1 MTAVFKSIVFGR
13 LPMNKVC
20 INGRIIKETAFKEL
34 ENNNALCTFFIANDV
49 HHGSGKKTGFYK
61 VTAWGNQ
68 ARIIAEH
75 AKVGSELFITGRLD
89 QYTYEDEN
97 KKTVYDV
104 SILLEHFDFG
114 HKPVSVPSIETSTDT
129 AN

>member
-1 MTAVFKSIVFGR
+1 
-13 LPMNKVC
+13 MNKVC
-20 INGRIIKETAFKEL
+20 INGRIIKETSLKEL

-49 HHGSGKKTGFYK
+49 HYGNNKKTGFYK

-89 QYTYEDEN
+89 QYTYEDDN

-104 SILLEHFDFG
+104 SIVLEHFDFW
-114 HKPVSVPSIETSTDT
+114 HKPGVESKADNTAETVL
-129 AN
+129 